1 MALTKISEQTVT
13 GAAYADFTSGIDS
26 TYKLY
31 KVIYNNINP
40 DASSA
45 AIDFVFQTNQA
56 SGSGWNETI
65 MSTFFKSEH
74 HVGGATGLSY
84 DTGKDQG
91 DGTAFQC
98 LMQGVGPGATESLSG
113 EFYLFNP
120 SGTTYVK
127 HWWSVNNGIYGP
139 YTNRGAVRNMVGG
152 YFDVTAAI
160 DEIRFKFSDDGNFDG
175 YFSLWGL

>member
-74 HVGGATGLSY
+74 HVGGATGLS
-84 DTGKDQG
+84 
-91 DGTAFQC
+91 
-98 LMQGVGPGATESLSG
+98 PGATESVSG

-139 YTNRGAVRNMVGG
+139 YTARGSVRNMIGG
-152 YFDVTAAI
+152 YFNITAAI
-160 DEIRFKFSDDGNFDG
+160 DGVRFKFSDDGNFDG

>member
-1 MALTKISEQTVT
+1 MALTKISEQSVT
-13 GAAYADFTSGIDS
+13 GVSGVNFTSGIDS

-31 KVIYNNINP
+31 KLEYMSVNP
-40 DASSA
+40 AASSA
-45 AIDFVFQTNQA
+45 SVWFEFQANQS
-56 SGSGWNETI
+56 SGSGWNEQVVG
-65 MSTFFKSEH
+65 TFFKSQH
-74 HVGGATGLSY
+74 YVGGSTNLSY
-84 DTGKDQG
+84 DGGADTQG
-91 DGTAFQC
+91 TDFIK
-98 LMQGVGPGATESLSG
+98 LFQGVGPGATENLSG
-113 EFYLFNP
+113 ELYLFNP

-152 YFDVTAAI
+152 YFDVAVAI